1 MAVDG
6 SQFAEHGAAS
16 RLYGQHSASRQI
28 EACHLWRPYL
38 GLVDWRVQ
46 SSERGDIF
54 GLEDAQVV
62 EALGSL
68 RKVQR

>member
-1 MAVDG
+1 MAVDA

-16 RLYGQHSASRQI
+16 RLHSQHSPSRQTKVG
-28 EACHLWRPYL
+28 HLWRPYL

-54 GLEDAQVV
+54 GLEDAQVA
-62 EALGSL
+62 EAL
-68 RKVQR
+68 